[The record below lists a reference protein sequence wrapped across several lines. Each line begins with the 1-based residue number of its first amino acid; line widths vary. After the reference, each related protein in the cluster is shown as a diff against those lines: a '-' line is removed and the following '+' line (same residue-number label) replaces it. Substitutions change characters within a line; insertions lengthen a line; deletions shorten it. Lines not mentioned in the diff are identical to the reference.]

1 MDGKVVIDV
10 ELNSKDFDRQID
22 QLTDYLEGLEEEY
35 EVLSREEPF
44 DGQAKEL
51 RKLSS
56 EIVSTKK
63 KITSLNNEKEKMNR
77 AGMDAFLNS
86 LGGIGNSINK
96 LMKKVVKWGLAVF
109 GVRSAYLAVRAA
121 ASTLSQYNEQIG
133 TDLEYIRFALASALQ
148 PVVEYLIKLVYKLL
162 GLINAISVKLFG
174 FSLFGNATA
183 EAFNKS
189 AKSAEKLKKSI
200 AGFDEL
206 NVVSDTSS
214 DAGGGIKTPSVD
226 LSKTNEEASAYVNT
240 MKKAVDQ
247 VTSFWEKDW
256 EDYFNNASGNW
267 GSFIQGILLMLEG
280 FYLTFKGIFEVIGGI
295 IDIFVGIF
303 TGDLE
308 KMNQGWNKLLN
319 GFVNI
324 LKGVI
329 SIIVGVVLTIA
340 GAIKG
345 IILDLINGIVSLVK
359 SVVSTIKNIAVSI
372 ATTVGN
378 VIASVF
384 KAVVNGVLGA
394 IEKILNS
401 PIRAVNGLIKVINKY
416 VPGINLG
423 TLKTFNLPRLAKGGI
438 ISQPGRGVALGSAIG
453 GERGQEGVI
462 PLTDSQQMALLGEA
476 IGKYVRIDNMI
487 ENYIDGRKL
496 NRILQSS
503 NDRTR
508 FAMNG

>member
-10 ELNSKDFDRQID
+10 KLDSKDFDRQID
-22 QLTDYLEGLEEEY
+22 QLTDYLESLEEEY
-35 EVLSREEPF
+35 EILSKEEPF

-56 EIVSTKK
+56 EIISTKK
-63 KITSLNNEKEKMNR
+63 KITSLNNEKEKMNK
-77 AGMDAFLNS
+77 ASMNAFMSSLN
-86 LGGIGNSINK
+86 GVGNSMDK
-96 LMKKVVKWGLAVF
+96 LMKKVIKLALGVF
-109 GVRSAYLAVRAA
+109 GIRSAYSAVIAA
-121 ASTLSQYNEQIG
+121 ASTLSQYNEQIEN
-133 TDLEYIRFALASALQ
+133 DISYIRFALATALQ

-183 EAFNKS
+183 NAFNKT
-189 AKSAEKLKKSI
+189 AKSAEKIKKSI

-206 NVVSDTSS
+206 NIVSDNSS
-214 DAGGGIKTPSVD
+214 DAGAIKTPSVD
-226 LSKTNEEASAYVNT
+226 LSKANEDASAYVNT
-240 MKKAVDQ
+240 MTKAVDK

-267 GSFIQGILLMLEG
+267 GSFIQGLLLTLEG
-280 FYLTFKGIFEVIGGI
+280 FYLTFKGIFEVIGGV

-303 TGDLE
+303 TGNLD
-308 KMNQGWNKLLN
+308 KMGQGWNKLLN
-319 GFVNI
+319 GFVDI
-324 LKGVI
+324 LKGIV
-329 SIIVGVVLTIA
+329 SIISGIVLTVA
-340 GAIKG
+340 GVIKG
-345 IILDLINGIVSLVK
+345 IVLDLLNGIVSLIR
-359 SVVSTIKNIAVSI
+359 SVFTTIKEIAITI

-384 KAVVNGVLGA
+384 KAVVNGVLAA
-394 IEKILNS
+394 IEGILNS
-401 PIRAVNGLIKVINKY
+401 PIKAINGLIKVINK

-423 TLKTFNLPRLAKGGI
+423 TLSTFNLPRLAKGGI
-438 ISQPGRGVALGSAIG
+438 ISQPGRGVALGNAIG

-508 FAMNG
+508 FATNG

>member
-10 ELNSKDFDRQID
+10 ELNSKDFDREID
-22 QLTDYLEGLEEEY
+22 QLTDHLDGLEEEY
-35 EVLSREEPF
+35 EILSKEEPF

-77 AGMDAFLNS
+77 AGMDAFMNS
-86 LGGIGNSINK
+86 LGGVGNSINK

-133 TDLEYIRFALASALQ
+133 TDIEYIRFALATALQ
-148 PVVEYLIKLVYKLL
+148 PIVEYLIKLVYKLL

-183 EAFNKS
+183 DAFNKT

-214 DAGGGIKTPSVD
+214 ETSGIKTPSVD
-226 LSKTNEEASAYVNT
+226 LSKANEDASAYVNT
-240 MKKAVDQ
+240 MTKAVDQ

-267 GSFIQGILLMLEG
+267 GSFIQGLLLTLEG
-280 FYLTFKGIFEVIGGI
+280 FYLTFKGIFEIIGGI

-303 TGDLE
+303 TGDTE
-308 KMNQGWNKLLN
+308 KISQGWNKMVN
-319 GFVNI
+319 GFVNV

-329 SIIVGVVLTIA
+329 SIITGIILTIA

-345 IILDLINGIVSLVK
+345 IVLDLINGIVSLVK
-359 SVVSTIKNIAVSI
+359 GVVSTIKNIVVVI

-384 KAVVNGVLGA
+384 KGVVNGVLKA
-394 IEKILNS
+394 IETILNA
-401 PIRAVNGLIKVINKY
+401 PIRAVNGLIKVINK